1 MACMNCEYIDYLSR
15 SDSSIS
21 RFVPCLKFTEAI
33 SKKLTE
39 QEEKQCT
46 ELRKAAE
53 FQYRSEECWRSY
65 LTQVRHCR
73 YSNNPGACAASFV
86 GLEAECSLYGLEAH
100 AAIHTILDKE

>member
-1 MACMNCEYIDYLSR
+1 MDFIDYLSR

-21 RFVPCLKFTEAI
+21 RYVPCLKFTEAV
-33 SKKLTE
+33 SSNQS
-39 QEEKQCT
+39 QEEKEECN

-86 GLEAECSLYGLEAH
+86 GLEAECSLYGLEANG
-100 AAIHTILDKE
+100 AIQSILNKE